1 METGKN
7 PVHLCTQ
14 VNGTEEES
22 CSVGTEAGGGTE
34 VQETGRTEELIVL
47 LFAPLAE
54 YMHRSARDGKN

>member
-1 METGKN
+1 M
-7 PVHLCTQ
+7 
-14 VNGTEEES
+14 NGTEEES